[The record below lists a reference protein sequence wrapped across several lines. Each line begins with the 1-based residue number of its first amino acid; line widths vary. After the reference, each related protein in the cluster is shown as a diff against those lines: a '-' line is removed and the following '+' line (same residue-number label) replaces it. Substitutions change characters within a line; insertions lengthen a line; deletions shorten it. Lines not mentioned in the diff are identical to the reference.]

1 MAGAAERSGQ
11 TLTAPRGRLTPAV
24 AWSGLAATVVLAFA
38 IIGLILSAL
47 APAPSGPALSSY
59 ATTSRGLAAW
69 AQLLERDGHA
79 VHRIQRPLNS
89 VRLPA
94 DGTLVVLGGD
104 QTLSPVDGHA
114 IARFVQRG
122 GWLVVDSPAD
132 TRAGEVRGR
141 VVGVPDPRF
150 LENDELAR
158 GANAYRALAVAGPAA
173 RPVFFDELIHG
184 YGPATGLAALPK
196 RWWFAFVLL
205 ALALGGFALSRAL
218 RLGGSDPVE
227 PARAWPRTAYV
238 EAMAE
243 TLVRT
248 ASREEL
254 VRRVEQAESVEAR
267 FRGTL

>member
-1 MAGAAERSGQ
+1 MTE
-11 TLTAPRGRLTPAV
+11 LRGRLAPAV
-24 AWSGLAATVVLAFA
+24 LWSGLAVTVVIAFA
-38 IIGLILSAL
+38 IIGLILSAV

-59 ATTSRGLAAW
+59 ATTSTGLAAW
-69 AQLLERDGHA
+69 AQLLERDGHV
-79 VHRIQRPLNS
+79 VHRIQQPLSS

-104 QTLSPVDGHA
+104 QALNPVDGHA

-132 TRAGEVRGR
+132 TRAGDVRGR

-158 GANAYRALAVAGPAA
+158 GANAYRALAVAGPPA
-173 RPVFFDELIHG
+173 RPVFFDEVIHG
-184 YGPATGLAALPK
+184 YGSATGLAALPE

-227 PARAWPRTAYV
+227 PPRAWPRKLYV
-238 EAMAE
+238 EAMAA

-248 ASREEL
+248 ASRDEL
-254 VRRVEQAESVEAR
+254 VRRVEESESVEAT
-267 FRGTL
+267 FRGSL

>member
-1 MAGAAERSGQ
+1 
-11 TLTAPRGRLTPAV
+11 LTELHGRLAPAV
-24 AWSGLAATVVLAFA
+24 LWSGLAVTVVIAFA
-38 IIGLILSAL
+38 IIGLILSAV

-59 ATTSRGLAAW
+59 ATTPSGLAAW
-69 AQLLERDGHA
+69 AQLLERDGHV
-79 VHRIQRPLNS
+79 VHRIQQPLSS

-104 QTLSPVDGHA
+104 QTLSPADGHA

-132 TRAGEVRGR
+132 TRAGDVRGR
-141 VVGVPDPRF
+141 VVGVPGPRF

-158 GANAYRALAVAGPAA
+158 GANAYRALAVAGPPT
-173 RPVFFDELIHG
+173 RPVFFDEVIHG
-184 YGPATGLAALPK
+184 YGPATGLAALPE
-196 RWWFAFVLL
+196 RWWFAFALL

-227 PARAWPRTAYV
+227 PPRAWPRKLYV
-238 EAMAE
+238 EAMAA

-248 ASREEL
+248 ASRDEL
-254 VRRVEQAESVEAR
+254 VRRVEESESVEAS
-267 FRGTL
+267 FRGSL